1 MPHPWL
7 LSWVQ
12 KNDLTQETTI
22 IVITSYL
29 SIRHIGIIS
38 ENSGAEIVEASVE
51 TSKSLGVNRV
61 DADLRKYRT
70 DLLIFQT
77 LGGLSL

>member
-1 MPHPWL
+1 M
-7 LSWVQ
+7 
-12 KNDLTQETTI
+12 

-51 TSKSLGVNRV
+51 TSKSFGVNRV

-70 DLLIFQT
+70 DRWMV
-77 LGGLSL
+77 